1 MNSMTTQSFKNSK
14 QEFNFGPWKLTA
26 NKSHIMKSKDIEKLA
41 EEMKMHSLP
50 EMLFGDNVLK
60 VQHAGGFGIVFN
72 ATDAL
77 RTVDNGHGTVKV
89 ACADAWQ
96 ESRADSEHSKVVKPY
111 DWTFTTSYKGT
122 LLGDNLKLKVTPT
135 TERIDLEKLK
145 TREQIMYFE
154 EVLLFED
161 ELHDH
166 GVSMLSVK
174 VRVMPSSFFVLL
186 RFFLR
191 VDGVLIRTNDT
202 RVYHEADKN
211 YLLSEYS
218 SRESYISALQNV
230 PQYLFTDPNEISQY
244 LPLKQLICEKLEF
257 PEDVDNSTVLGNV
270 HICVNSDEANRESR
284 QT

>member
-1 MNSMTTQSFKNSK
+1 MTTHSFKNSK

-26 NKSHIMKSKDIEKLA
+26 NKSHIMKSKDIERLA

-60 VQHAGGFGIVFN
+60 VQHAGGFGISFN

-89 ACADAWQ
+89 ACAEAWQ
-96 ESRADSEHSKVVKPY
+96 ESRADSEHSKEVVKPY
-111 DWTFTTSYKGT
+111 DWTFTTDYKGT
-122 LLGDNLKLKVTPT
+122 LLGDELKLKVTPT

-202 RVYHEADKN
+202 RVYHEANKN

-218 SRESYISALQNV
+218 SRESNVSALQNV
-230 PQYLFTDPNEISQY
+230 PQYLFTDPNEISKY
-244 LPLKQLICEKLEF
+244 LPLQKLICEKLEF
-257 PEDVDNSTVLGNV
+257 PEDVDNTTFENMQ
-270 HICVNSDEANRESR
+270 ICVAGRESR

>member
-1 MNSMTTQSFKNSK
+1 MTTHSFKNSK

-60 VQHAGGFGIVFN
+60 VQHAGGFGISFN

-89 ACADAWQ
+89 ACAEAWQ
-96 ESRADSEHSKVVKPY
+96 ESRADSEHSKEVVKPY
-111 DWTFTTSYKGT
+111 DWTFTTDYKGT
-122 LLGDNLKLKVTPT
+122 LLGDELKLKVTPT

-218 SRESYISALQNV
+218 SRESNVSALQNV
-230 PQYLFTDPNEISQY
+230 PQYLFTDPNEISKY
-244 LPLKQLICEKLEF
+244 LSLKKLICEKLEF
-257 PEDVDNSTVLGNV
+257 PEGVDNNSTFENMQ
-270 HICVNSDEANRESR
+270 NSVAGRETR

>member
-1 MNSMTTQSFKNSK
+1 MTTHSFKNSK

-41 EEMKMHSLP
+41 QEMKMHSLP

-60 VQHAGGFGIVFN
+60 VQHAGGFGISFN

-89 ACADAWQ
+89 ACAEAWQ
-96 ESRADSEHSKVVKPY
+96 ESRADSEHSKEVVKPY
-111 DWTFTTSYKGT
+111 DWTFTTDYKGT
-122 LLGDNLKLKVTPT
+122 LLGDELKLKVTPT

-174 VRVMPSSFFVLL
+174 VRS
-186 RFFLR
+186 
-191 VDGVLIRTNDT
+191 I
-202 RVYHEADKN
+202 
-211 YLLSEYS
+211 
-218 SRESYISALQNV
+218 
-230 PQYLFTDPNEISQY
+230 
-244 LPLKQLICEKLEF
+244 
-257 PEDVDNSTVLGNV
+257 
-270 HICVNSDEANRESR
+270 
-284 QT
+284 

>member
-1 MNSMTTQSFKNSK
+1 MTTHSFKNSK

-60 VQHAGGFGIVFN
+60 VQHAGGFGITFN

-77 RTVDNGHGTVKV
+77 RRVDNGHGTVKV
-89 ACADAWQ
+89 ACAEAWQ
-96 ESRADSEHSKVVKPY
+96 ESRADSEHSKEVVKPY
-111 DWTFTTSYKGT
+111 DWTFTTDYKGT
-122 LLGDNLKLKVTPT
+122 LLGDDLKLKVTPT

-218 SRESYISALQNV
+218 SRESNVSALQTV

-257 PEDVDNSTVLGNV
+257 PEGVDNNTVFGNMQ
-270 HICVNSDEANRESR
+270 ICVTAGVAGRESR

>member
-1 MNSMTTQSFKNSK
+1 MTTQSFKNSK

-50 EMLFGDNVLK
+50 EMLFGDNVLR

-89 ACADAWQ
+89 ACAEAWQ
-96 ESRADSEHSKVVKPY
+96 ESRADSEHSKIVKPY
-111 DWTFTTSYKGT
+111 DWTFTTHYKGT
-122 LLGDNLKLKVTPT
+122 LFGDNLKLKVTPT

-218 SRESYISALQNV
+218 TRESYISALQNV

-257 PEDVDNSTVLGNV
+257 PEGVDNNTVFGNTQ
-270 HICVNSDEANRESR
+270 ICANSDAADRESK

>member
-1 MNSMTTQSFKNSK
+1 MTTHSFKNSK

-60 VQHAGGFGIVFN
+60 VQHAGGFGITFN

-77 RTVDNGHGTVKV
+77 RTVDNGHGMVKV
-89 ACADAWQ
+89 ACAEAWQ
-96 ESRADSEHSKVVKPY
+96 ESRADSEHSKEVVKPY
-111 DWTFTTSYKGT
+111 DWTFTTDYKGT
-122 LLGDNLKLKVTPT
+122 LLGDDLKLKVTPT

-218 SRESYISALQNV
+218 SRESNISALQNV

-257 PEDVDNSTVLGNV
+257 PEGVDNNTVFGNV
-270 HICVNSDEANRESR
+270 QIYVNAGVADRESR

>member
-1 MNSMTTQSFKNSK
+1 MTTHGFKNSK

-26 NKSHIMKSKDIEKLA
+26 NKSHIMKSKDIERLA
-41 EEMKMHSLP
+41 EEMNIHSLP
-50 EMLFGDNVLK
+50 EMLFGDNILK

-77 RTVDNGHGTVKV
+77 RRVDNGHGTVKV

-96 ESRADSEHSKVVKPY
+96 ESRADSEHSKEIAKSY
-111 DWTFTTSYKGT
+111 DWTFTTDYKGT
-122 LLGDNLKLKVTPT
+122 LMGDQVKLKVTPT
-135 TERIDLEKLK
+135 TDRIDLEKLK
-145 TREQIMYFE
+145 AREQIMYFE

-174 VRVMPSSFFVLL
+174 VRVMPSSFFLLL

-202 RVYHEADKN
+202 RIYHEADKN
-211 YLLSEYS
+211 YLLSEYT
-218 SRESYISALQNV
+218 SRESKMSSLENIPPSLY
-230 PQYLFTDPNEISQY
+230 TDPNEISQY
-244 LPLKQLICEKLEF
+244 LPLKYLLCEKLEF
-257 PEDVDNSTVLGNV
+257 PPGVDNTSVCGSAQNSATIDSTNTPP
-270 HICVNSDEANRESR
+270 AK
-284 QT
+284 T